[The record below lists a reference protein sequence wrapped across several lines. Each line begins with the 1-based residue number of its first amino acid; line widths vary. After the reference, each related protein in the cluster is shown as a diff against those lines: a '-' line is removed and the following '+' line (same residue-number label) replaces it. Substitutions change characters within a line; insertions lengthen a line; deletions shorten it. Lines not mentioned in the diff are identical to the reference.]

1 LGKLSAIGV
10 LSKLSTAKRRALSR
24 YPLNRAKYLLYAGAR
39 AAKQTA
45 AANARLNKVVHMSRS
60 YACRGSATDLF
71 ATGRI
76 VPGDASRNRV
86 YPISAALGAQ
96 VG

>member
-1 LGKLSAIGV
+1 VRSRNQA
-10 LSKLSTAKRRALSR
+10 AKRRALSR

-60 YACRGSATDLF
+60 YAFRGSATDLS
-71 ATGRI
+71 ATGLLLLWPVMHPEIGSTRFR
-76 VPGDASRNRV
+76 P
-86 YPISAALGAQ
+86 L
-96 VG
+96 